1 MCSSSGGQSSGK
13 QNVISQFLPP
23 LPTVTLSRSSTSK
36 QGGACV
42 LTSKECLEQLAAKE
56 RNSKKKKKRK
66 IEREKKIKERE
77 EEWKRKADVRAKKA
91 AEKAKRDAEKAL
103 KAQEKATE
111 KGRKAAENKQQ
122 AGVSSRKKR
131 AATSV
136 NSQSTSLTTKPK
148 AQTPRLDESIDI
160 EECCACFG
168 QYSDD
173 IGTGREWLECA
184 CGRWVHEDCV
194 ENIVYDT
201 NGKEKLCPLCL
212 SVV

>member
-1 MCSSSGGQSSGK
+1 M
-13 QNVISQFLPP
+13 
-23 LPTVTLSRSSTSK
+23 
-36 QGGACV
+36 
-42 LTSKECLEQLAAKE
+42 
-56 RNSKKKKKRK
+56 
-66 IEREKKIKERE
+66 
-77 EEWKRKADVRAKKA
+77 RAKKA

-111 KGRKAAENKQQ
+111 KARKAAENKQQ
-122 AGVSSRKKR
+122 AGVSSRKTR
-131 AATSV
+131 AATSGS
-136 NSQSTSLTTKPK
+136 SQSTSLTTKPK
-148 AQTPRLDESIDI
+148 AKTPRLDESIDT

-173 IGTGREWLECA
+173 IVTGREWLECA

-212 SVV
+212 SIV

>member
-1 MCSSSGGQSSGK
+1 MV
-13 QNVISQFLPP
+13 N
-23 LPTVTLSRSSTSK
+23 
-36 QGGACV
+36 
-42 LTSKECLEQLAAKE
+42 
-56 RNSKKKKKRK
+56 N
-66 IEREKKIKERE
+66 
-77 EEWKRKADVRAKKA
+77 
-91 AEKAKRDAEKAL
+91 AEKAL

-111 KGRKAAENKQQ
+111 KARKAAENKQQ
-122 AGVSSRKKR
+122 AGVSFRKKR
-131 AATSV
+131 AATSGS
-136 NSQSTSLTTKPK
+136 SQSTSLTTKPMAK
-148 AQTPRLDESIDI
+148 TPRLDESIDT

-184 CGRWVHEDCV
+184 CGRWLHEDCV

>member
-1 MCSSSGGQSSGK
+1 M
-13 QNVISQFLPP
+13 
-23 LPTVTLSRSSTSK
+23 
-36 QGGACV
+36 
-42 LTSKECLEQLAAKE
+42 
-56 RNSKKKKKRK
+56 
-66 IEREKKIKERE
+66 
-77 EEWKRKADVRAKKA
+77 
-91 AEKAKRDAEKAL
+91 RDAEKAL

-111 KGRKAAENKQQ
+111 KASKAAENKQQ

-136 NSQSTSLTTKPK
+136 SSQSTSLTTKPK
-148 AQTPRLDESIDI
+148 AKTPRLD
-160 EECCACFG
+160 ECCACFG

-201 NGKEKLCPLCL
+201 NGKEKLCMSIVSLCSL
-212 SVV
+212 VFCRSIY